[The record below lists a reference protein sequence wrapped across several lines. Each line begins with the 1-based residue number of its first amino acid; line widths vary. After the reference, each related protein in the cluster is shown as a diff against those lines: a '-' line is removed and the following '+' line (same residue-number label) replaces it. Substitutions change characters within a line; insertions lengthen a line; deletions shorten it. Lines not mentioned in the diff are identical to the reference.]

1 MTIKAKT
8 ILAQALDCR
17 VDDIL
22 DTSALG
28 THPNW
33 DSLAHMRLLVLL
45 ESDYNFIITDE
56 SIEQF
61 KTVSGIHSALS
72 ELRG

>member
-8 ILAQALDCR
+8 IIAQALDCR

-22 DTSALG
+22 DTSTLG
-28 THPNW
+28 THPKW
-33 DSLAHMRLLVLL
+33 DSLAHMRLLVML

-56 SIEQF
+56 SIEQY

-72 ELRG
+72 KLQG